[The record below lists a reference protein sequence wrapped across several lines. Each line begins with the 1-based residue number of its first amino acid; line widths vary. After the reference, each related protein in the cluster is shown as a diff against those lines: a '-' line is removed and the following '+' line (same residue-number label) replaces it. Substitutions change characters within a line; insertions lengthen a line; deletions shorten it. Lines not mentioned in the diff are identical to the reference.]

1 MYFYNF
7 FTAPGDTKQPQV
19 KIIGPSTKDI
29 LVKRAGQLECRA
41 EGDTGFKSIKWLI
54 GNREISSLS
63 DLSSKTTVSLQTH
76 IGFEEWINGTEFI
89 CEVEHEAFTQQYEK
103 VSFKRENGRK
113 CFYYLYIFLLL
124 ICMKKL

>member
-19 KIIGPSTKDI
+19 KITGPSTEDI
-29 LVKRAGQLECRA
+29 LIKRAGQLECRA

-103 VSFKRENGRK
+103 VTFKRENGRK